1 MPIDHDILVQTLLRD
16 RTKLLAYILAIL
28 PDEHAAEDILQEVSL
43 AAVRKLDDI
52 DSGEHL
58 LLWLRR
64 AARFEALAQHRRRGK
79 SPHVLDADVLDAL
92 ESHWKRYD
100 AVRAI
105 DWADVLRFCLG
116 KLTPYAR
123 QLVQLRFG
131 QGLTGEALASAID
144 RKPQSAYIALSRA
157 RRALSDCLRREHS
170 SDATS

>member
-28 PDEHAAEDILQEVSL
+28 PDEHAAEDILQEVSM
-43 AAVRKLDDI
+43 AAVRKLHEI
-52 DSGEHL
+52 DSADHL

-64 AARFEALAQHRRRGK
+64 AARFEALAQHRKRGNA
-79 SPHVLDADVLDAL
+79 PHVLDADVLDSL

-100 AVRAI
+100 AERAI
-105 DWADVLRFCLG
+105 DWADALRFCLS

-123 QLVQLRFG
+123 RLVELRFG
-131 QGLTGEALASAID
+131 QGLTGEALASAVD

-157 RRALSDCLRREHS
+157 RRALSDCLRREQS
-170 SDATS
+170 SDVAS